1 MWKEFFSFYLVE
13 SLKFGNCTRE
23 SFARSIRHAD
33 CQRRGPSQ
41 QSFAAYISRC
51 DVSGFLRIFFLF
63 FCVLLCVCGEK
74 KNFFLTVQQVE
85 VWGGGRELGSAWP
98 RLEGEL
104 IVVLV
109 VRLIRMENERCA
121 MFEQL
126 K

>member
-1 MWKEFFSFYLVE
+1 MFV
-13 SLKFGNCTRE
+13 
-23 SFARSIRHAD
+23 
-33 CQRRGPSQ
+33 
-41 QSFAAYISRC
+41 
-51 DVSGFLRIFFLF
+51 V
-63 FCVLLCVCGEK
+63 K
-74 KNFFLTVQQVE
+74 KKIFFLTVQQVE